1 MTRLNSTV
9 LLALTFTVGLVFG
22 VAVDRGGSLSAQS
35 TGSIRPLAIPSTAEP
50 PGAEDVLYEQLARQ
64 YDHFEQVNRT
74 FELVSRV
81 VSPTVVHITARKP
94 GRVREGRPR
103 PSFVEESGSGVIVRS
118 PNNPATYVLTNN
130 HVVAGAEP
138 QEIRITLHDGRN
150 IRPVDFWA
158 DDLSDIAVLR
168 LGQDDLPA
176 ARLGDSDAIAVG
188 TWVLA
193 VGSPFG
199 LTHSVSQGIIS
210 ARGRHEVDLLN
221 SGVINQDFLQT
232 DAAINPGNSG
242 GPLVNLKGEVIGINT
257 AIASHGGGNEG
268 VGYSIPINLARW
280 AMDQLIASGRVR
292 RGAMGVQLE
301 EIFPEDVEVLG
312 LDRPRGARIRN
323 VTEQSPAALGGIRKG
338 DVVVLYNGILVVD
351 TNHLINLVA
360 MTPIG
365 ASADLIVW
373 RDGREIATR
382 VTVADREATL
392 ALGSPE
398 LKVPSRIP
406 GPGGNESTPI
416 QSAPHDF
423 PRRP

>member
-1 MTRLNSTV
+1 MTRLKPLVLFVSTFAIGIV
-9 LLALTFTVGLVFG
+9 VGFAL
-22 VAVDRGGSLSAQS
+22 DRGTSLSAQS
-35 TGSIRPLAIPSTAEP
+35 NGNTPPPASIPANAPPLA
-50 PGAEDVLYEQLARQ
+50 EDAVYEQLAQQ
-64 YDHFEQVNRT
+64 YHHFDQVNRT

-81 VSPTVVHITARKP
+81 IAPTVVHITARKLS
-94 GRVREGRPR
+94 
-103 PSFVEESGSGVIVRS
+103 PSGDRRFEESGSGVIVRS
-118 PNNPATYVLTNN
+118 PGKNMVYVLTNN
-130 HVVAGAEP
+130 HVVTGALP
-138 QEIRITLHDGRN
+138 RDIRITLHDGRN
-150 IRPVDFWA
+150 IRPSEIWA
-158 DDLSDIAVLR
+158 DDLSDIAVLQ
-168 LGQDDLPA
+168 LTQDDLPA
-176 ARLGDSDAIAVG
+176 ARLGDSDSAAVG
-188 TWVLA
+188 SWVLA
-193 VGSPFG
+193 IGSPFG

-301 EIFPEDVEVLG
+301 DLFPEDVEVLG
-312 LDRPRGARIRN
+312 LDRPRGARIRK
-323 VTEQSPAALGGIRKG
+323 VTDLSPAAQGGILKG
-338 DVVVLYNGILVVD
+338 DVVVRYNGVLVVD

-365 ASADLIVW
+365 ASAELVVW
-373 RDGREIATR
+373 RDGREIFTK

-392 ALGSPE
+392 ALGAPE
-398 LKVPSRIP
+398 PKVPSRIM
-406 GPGGNESTPI
+406 GPGGSDSTPI
-416 QSAPHDF
+416 QSP
-423 PRRP
+423 PNGYQRRP